1 MITNIHIENFKSIKF
16 ANVPIRP
23 LTVLM
28 GLNSSG
34 KSSFLQV
41 FLLISQSSF
50 YQGQIDLAGYLID
63 VGKMRDIFY
72 EFEKR
77 QSSLAFGIDF
87 NNLDEK
93 NSLLVKFNYKSD
105 AQSLRSVEL
114 LINEAIVTEE
124 TFYRSRLNNL
134 EFEGI
139 LNKNIQYLEAE
150 RFGPKDIYDSSYSLV
165 SERKQV
171 GKKGEYAVHYLT
183 VHGNE
188 QVKNEKLYHPDA
200 KSNTLLHQVD
210 AWLSTIS
217 PGVRLNVTEFPGSDK
232 IILNYQYE
240 TNTHYTGLRKP
251 KNVGFGIS
259 YTLPI
264 IVAILAAPA
273 HRLLIIENPEAH
285 IHPKGQAELGK
296 LMALAAESG
305 LQLIVETHSDH
316 IVNGVRVAVKKGDI
330 DRKNTVIHHFERI
343 NKEDEQYSE
352 ITPIYIDNNG
362 SLSDYPKGFL
372 DQWGNLVSQLI

>member
-1 MITNIHIENFKSIKF
+1 MITRIHIENFKSIKS

-41 FLLISQSSF
+41 FLLINQSSF
-50 YQGQIDLAGYLID
+50 YQGEIELSGYLAN

-72 EFEKR
+72 EFEKG
-77 QSSLAFGIDF
+77 QSLLSIGITF
-87 NNLDEK
+87 NNLYEEI
-93 NSLLVKFNYKSD
+93 SFLVKFNYKSEEQYLRPAKLFIND
-105 AQSLRSVEL
+105 AVVEEDVFYQSHR
-114 LINEAIVTEE
+114 
-124 TFYRSRLNNL
+124 NNRD
-134 EFEGI
+134 FEGI
-139 LNKNIQYLEAE
+139 LSKNIQYLEAE
-150 RFGPKDIYDSSYSLV
+150 RLGPKDIYDSNYNLV
-165 SERKQV
+165 SGSRQI
-171 GKKGEYAVHYLT
+171 GKKGEYSIHYLT

-188 QVKNEKLYHPDA
+188 QVKNEKLHHPNA
-200 KSNTLLHQVD
+200 KSDTLLHQVD
-210 AWLSTIS
+210 AWLGTIS

-240 TNTHYTGLRKP
+240 TETHYTGLRKP

-264 IVAILAAPA
+264 IVAILAAPDS
-273 HRLLIIENPEAH
+273 RLIIIENPEAH
-285 IHPKGQAELGK
+285 IHPKGQAELGR

-316 IVNGVRVAVKKGDI
+316 IVNGLRVAVKKGDI
-330 DRKNTVIHHFERI
+330 DRKNAVIHHFDRV

-352 ITPIYIDNNG
+352 ITPIYIDNEG
-362 SLSDYPKGFL
+362 ELSKYPSDFL
-372 DQWGNLVSQLI
+372 DEWSNQLSKLF